1 VQSGGV
7 SSLIFLVV
15 IGVWAAYF
23 IQYWVRRR
31 DHLATARSVDQFSES
46 MRVLE
51 RRSAL
56 SGADATT
63 PQRDSSAVSP
73 LQPARAQLLLRR
85 AAVSSA
91 AVEREAVGPM
101 GTDRRDAVDA
111 VAARRNRVMVL
122 IGALSTWLVAV
133 PLVVLG
139 LLGVAYLA
147 VPVVSLVVAMAWMR
161 HSAGR
166 ARAVAASRA
175 TTPVRARPSERD
187 MRTTSREFR
196 GSPPVAQPRPEP
208 IATADVEA
216 GIEVGLE
223 AALGTAIEQ
232 PAEPT
237 QAAVASRARDELYDL
252 EAVEAVASAAASP
265 TAAPAADSGPA
276 QTAAQWGRYLVDED
290 DIPLTWD
297 PVPVPRPTYTLKARA
312 TRPAPTA
319 ADLVGDADTEYA
331 SHTDELPVRQVAG
344 A

>member
-31 DHLATARSVDQFSES
+31 DHLATARSVDQFSQS

-56 SGADATT
+56 SGADATR

-73 LQPARAQLLLRR
+73 AQPARAQLLLGRTASST
-85 AAVSSA
+85 AAA
-91 AVEREAVGPM
+91 EPAH
-101 GTDRRDAVDA
+101 RDAVA
-111 VAARRNRVMVL
+111 PGTARRNRAMVL

-133 PLVVLG
+133 PLMVLG

-147 VPVVSLVVAMAWMR
+147 VPVVSLVVALAWLR
-161 HSAGR
+161 HSAVR
-166 ARAVAASRA
+166 DRAASRA
-175 TTPVRARPSERD
+175 TTPVRPRPTERD
-187 MRTTSREFR
+187 TRTTSRETQ
-196 GSPPVAQPRPEP
+196 PAAQPRTEP
-208 IATADVEA
+208 IAPAVVEA
-216 GIEVGLE
+216 GNHAVVESG
-223 AALGTAIEQ
+223 IEQ
-232 PAEPT
+232 PADLAQGP
-237 QAAVASRARDELYDL
+237 VATHPREELYDL
-252 EAVEAVASAAASP
+252 EAVEAVAAAASTPIAAP
-265 TAAPAADSGPA
+265 TTAPAAGAGSA